1 MPKSLSKDGSQ
12 ALTNAERQARHRAR
26 KADQTGTTIRYCRPA
41 DPSVGTTPWPSCS
54 PCRSNTP
61 PGQTPCRTRC
71 ATLPRPRRSRPLST
85 SNYPTL
91 PISSR
96 PADTVATKP

>member
-41 DPSVGTTPWPSCS
+41 DPSVGTTP
-54 PCRSNTP
+54 
-61 PGQTPCRTRC
+61 
-71 ATLPRPRRSRPLST
+71 
-85 SNYPTL
+85 
-91 PISSR
+91 
-96 PADTVATKP
+96 